1 MAVTAAVPVVAQ
13 GLVSLAHGWYFLPN
27 SLLLK
32 ASLLRAIRS
41 TVQTGFFS
49 LPGFKGF
56 MKVFGYGTYEQFLRA
71 PHVLFLL
78 LLILVVELCR
88 GRDRFS
94 LARPSTV
101 MIVLYAGATL
111 LHMQFADVGWLF
123 RYEAYLVGFGI
134 FVLAVVLADWAV
146 AGVRTPDLTAFAT
159 LLFVVFLSGYA
170 LMSRVAVAALT
181 VPQAARNTYEQ
192 HYQMGLFLKQ
202 YFPGAKVTANDIGAI
217 NFLADIRCLD
227 MNGLANR
234 DTLALKTAGH
244 LTREA
249 MTALTRGSAVAILY
263 ERIFGPDW
271 VPPGWSKVGSWKIP
285 NNAIAE
291 DPTVYFYSTEGNNP
305 QDLAA
310 KLLQFGSHM
319 PSDIEQVILDSR
331 EHLAANR

>member
-1 MAVTAAVPVVAQ
+1 
-13 GLVSLAHGWYFLPN
+13 
-27 SLLLK
+27 
-32 ASLLRAIRS
+32 
-41 TVQTGFFS
+41 
-49 LPGFKGF
+49 
-56 MKVFGYGTYEQFLRA
+56 
-71 PHVLFLL
+71 
-78 LLILVVELCR
+78 
-88 GRDRFS
+88 
-94 LARPSTV
+94 
-101 MIVLYAGATL
+101 
-111 LHMQFADVGWLF
+111 MQFADVGWLF

-234 DTLALKTAGH
+234 DTFDLKTAGL